1 MSGAFPR
8 LRGPTEEKRVLNFF
22 GRIGAA
28 FSALPGVHL
37 LLFTL
42 AIWAVFT
49 LILLSNPKNR
59 LNRWCF
65 VGGMVFSVGAF
76 KEYLFYGIGPSLVAS
91 GVWTQSGA
99 QLVYSCLSA
108 VFYLLAIPCVLMF
121 AFCFARLEQTRVFS
135 VLRVAVWLPAV
146 YLCFIFPPTR
156 VCLLQ
161 KDPVFCLSIAGYNW
175 LGGLAASAVML
186 RALRADRRGPRY
198 RQRRLAA
205 VSVLLPLWVWLVVAF
220 PYHALGV
227 PNLSKIWQIE
237 LPVVLF
243 ILVFCLYHAF
253 REGIWGLRLRRET
266 YDWSGN
272 GGEILQRNT
281 QYVAHA
287 LKNDLNKID
296 WCAAM
301 LADQMPDSRE
311 VAIIRGSTD
320 HLRMLI
326 RRTRLH
332 TDRII
337 LEPELCD
344 VRKLFEQVVGETPAA
359 PDLTLSIGRC
369 DGAPLL
375 CDRTHIRETLNNL
388 VANAAEAM
396 NGAGHITLSYT
407 RAARRAVIAVA
418 DDGPGIP
425 RERQKRIFEPYFSTK
440 TSGENFGLGLYYCRN
455 VMEAHGGSISVESA
469 VGRGSTFSLR
479 FYPPKKGHTRE

>member
-1 MSGAFPR
+1 M
-8 LRGPTEEKRVLNFF
+8 
-22 GRIGAA
+22 
-28 FSALPGVHL
+28 
-37 LLFTL
+37 
-42 AIWAVFT
+42 
-49 LILLSNPKNR
+49 
-59 LNRWCF
+59 
-65 VGGMVFSVGAF
+65 
-76 KEYLFYGIGPSLVAS
+76 
-91 GVWTQSGA
+91 
-99 QLVYSCLSA
+99 
-108 VFYLLAIPCVLMF
+108 
-121 AFCFARLEQTRVFS
+121 
-135 VLRVAVWLPAV
+135 
-146 YLCFIFPPTR
+146 
-156 VCLLQ
+156 
-161 KDPVFCLSIAGYNW
+161 
-175 LGGLAASAVML
+175 
-186 RALRADRRGPRY
+186 
-198 RQRRLAA
+198 
-205 VSVLLPLWVWLVVAF
+205 
-220 PYHALGV
+220 
-227 PNLSKIWQIE
+227 
-237 LPVVLF
+237 
-243 ILVFCLYHAF
+243 
-253 REGIWGLRLRRET
+253 
-266 YDWSGN
+266 
-272 GGEILQRNT
+272 QRNT

-296 WCAAM
+296 WCAVM

-479 FYPPKKGHTRE
+479 FYPPPEERTHP